1 MKKLLKSKLLEE
13 RGGVARLEDLTI
25 PITSSSR
32 LQRDFE
38 NGIENNDF
46 HRVNSR
52 GELEYF
58 NSREEWEHAEAAA
71 LNNQLASHP
80 SPEATEP
87 KMVGRDQSAPLKRP
101 DAAHGSKMAAHP
113 PSSTDSSPV
122 LPQRQSVY
130 EAQRAAPPARKPQE
144 NVQQQQQD
152 DSDEDDEDS
161 DLEDL
166 AGRIQMHEETSIPKT
181 GLTRNLSNDFL
192 PRKKT
197 EKESHQASTEGKGRE
212 QDVAMDASLDPP
224 GSVEQELKSLYEMI
238 GMYQPET
245 FELDHKLQPFLPDY
259 IPCIGDIDPIIKI
272 SMPPTL
278 SGQPLPESLQ
288 AHEYVGFVYLD
299 EPNAQQSD
307 PAVIDLALR
316 AISLQETTKETNAKV
331 RSIRLPPF
339 SNNMDAN
346 KSAPHKAL
354 QNWIDTVAD
363 LQTKKNRPTGAASK
377 GASLVDDDLEKLMA
391 EWPSEIDF
399 ALTQHTIQ
407 LPTADIDLSLQDFAR
422 LCCTILDVA
431 VKPVRS
437 NYNGPRKQL
446 VDSISSIFA
455 VYLLFKNNQHF
466 SGRV

>member
-1 MKKLLKSKLLEE
+1 MPYL
-13 RGGVARLEDLTI
+13 
-25 PITSSSR
+25 R

-46 HRVNSR
+46 HRINSR

-71 LNNQLASHP
+71 LNNHLASPP
-80 SPEATEP
+80 SPESAEP
-87 KMVGRDQSAPLKRP
+87 KMVARDQSAPLKRP
-101 DAAHGSKMAAHP
+101 AAAHGSKIAAHP
-113 PSSTDSSPV
+113 PSSTDSSPI

-130 EAQRAAPPARKPQE
+130 EAQRAAPPTRKPQE
-144 NVQQQQQD
+144 SLQQQQD

-181 GLTRNLSNDFL
+181 GLTRNLSNEFL

-197 EKESHQASTEGKGRE
+197 EKETPQASAEGNGRE
-212 QDVAMDASLDPP
+212 FADQDVAIGASLDP

-363 LQTKKNRPTGAASK
+363 LQTKKNRPTGAGSK
-377 GASLVDDDLEKLMA
+377 GASLVDDLEKLMA
-391 EWPSEIDF
+391 EWPSEIDS

-407 LPTADIDLSLQDFAR
+407 LPSADIDLCLKDFAR
-422 LCCTILDVA
+422 LCCTILDVP

-437 NYNGPRKQL
+437 NYSGPRKQL
-446 VDSISSIFA
+446 VDSISTIFS